1 MHLKARTVRLAIL
14 GAAVVL
20 VLLLYSLRLMQVQV
34 VEGEMYAQMIDEGW
48 SSTQTIKAARGEII
62 DRNGRP
68 LAMNTIGRDVVID
81 RAFLV
86 PGSTNEVVLKL
97 IRIMEEA
104 DEGWIDN
111 LPLTRWPLPSACPTL
126 SNADPAAAVPLL

>member
-68 LAMNTIGRDVVID
+68 LAMNTGKVTHPPSRPSNV
-81 RAFLV
+81 
-86 PGSTNEVVLKL
+86 
-97 IRIMEEA
+97 
-104 DEGWIDN
+104 
-111 LPLTRWPLPSACPTL
+111 RWG
-126 SNADPAAAVPLL
+126 